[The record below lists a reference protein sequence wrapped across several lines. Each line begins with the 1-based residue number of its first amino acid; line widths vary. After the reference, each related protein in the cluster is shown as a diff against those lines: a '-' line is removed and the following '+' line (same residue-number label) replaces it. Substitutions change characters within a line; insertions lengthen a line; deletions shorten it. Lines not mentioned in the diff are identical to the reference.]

1 MRTTRIGTFTLLAAL
16 AVTGCGAD
24 DDAPV
29 TPTSGPPAA
38 TASSVADG
46 EATLTFPVDDA
57 QVRQCEIF
65 RGTSRLAED
74 KTLILGVRNV
84 DNGSPERYFQAV
96 EDWEYPGD
104 LVEWSGAQWFG
115 SGDSS
120 VGQRFRAEVLVVD
133 LAQTTKA
140 VREADNK
147 GWHSPDNPEGAIV
160 AAHITLTRVA
170 GPGPADCA

>member
-1 MRTTRIGTFTLLAAL
+1 MRTSRIGAATLLAVL
-16 AVTGCGAD
+16 AVTGCGAAD
-24 DDAPV
+24 DTPAPPV
-29 TPTSGPPAA
+29 SAPPAS
-38 TASSVADG
+38 TAASPTEG

-65 RGTSRLAED
+65 RGTSRLPEN

-96 EDWEYPGD
+96 EDWEYPDD

-133 LAQTTKA
+133 LAQTKKA
-140 VREADNK
+140 IHEADNK

-160 AAHITLTRVA
+160 AAHITLKRVA

>member
-1 MRTTRIGTFTLLAAL
+1 MRTTRICVAVLLAAL
-16 AVTGCGAD
+16 AVTGCGPD
-24 DDAPV
+24 DD
-29 TPTSGPPAA
+29 TPSPPASTPAA
-38 TASSVADG
+38 TAASAPAEG
-46 EATLTFPVDDA
+46 AATLAFPVDDA

-65 RGTSRLAED
+65 RGTSRLPDD
-74 KTLILGVRNV
+74 KTIILGVRNV

-133 LAQTTKA
+133 LAQTKKA
-140 VREADNK
+140 VRDADNK
-147 GWHSPDNPEGAIV
+147 GWHSPDNPEGALV
-160 AAHITLTRVA
+160 AAHITLKRVA